1 MNQNSKDIDE
11 SLLLQYLLGNT
22 ENEDRRMVENW
33 LDADSGNRKN
43 LDRLEALWLETGR
56 LNPPPL
62 AVDVD
67 KAWERF
73 SERTKDQEKLREGIA
88 RQSVSIRF
96 LRYALGAAALI
107 LLIFGIYTTI
117 RLFTVKV
124 KEIEMAAGTSVMS
137 DTLPDGSLITL
148 NKQSKLSYPE
158 DFTKE
163 ERCLTLT
170 GEAYFKVSKD
180 PLKPFIVAAGR
191 AKVKVLGTVFN
202 VSAYPEKEI
211 RVTVNEGR
219 VLFFVAD
226 TLLKDTSSI
235 VLEAGMTG
243 TLKPGAISPEIVAD
257 SIPDKLFWVNHTLDF
272 NGTSLAEVFR
282 MLEKYFDVQVS
293 VSQPDILNC
302 RLSASFVND
311 PADRIMTVIAESFGL
326 KLSMKGKNYNLS
338 GNGCSKG
345 SQ

>member
-1 MNQNSKDIDE
+1 MNQNNQDIDE

-22 ENEDRRMVENW
+22 ENENRSMVENW

-43 LDRLEALWLETGR
+43 LDRLEALWLETGK

-62 AVDVD
+62 VVDVD

-73 SERTKDQEKLREGIA
+73 SDRTKDLEKPLAGIS

-96 LRYALGAAALI
+96 LRFALGAAAMI

-124 KEIEMAAGTSVMS
+124 KEIEMAAGTSIIS
-137 DTLPDGSLITL
+137 DTLPDGSMVTL
-148 NKQSKLSYPE
+148 NRQSKLSYPE
-158 DFTKE
+158 EFTNE

-170 GEAYFKVSKD
+170 GEAYFNVSKD
-180 PLKPFIVAAGR
+180 PLKPFIVDAGR
-191 AKVKVLGTVFN
+191 AKVKVLGTTFN

-219 VLFFVAD
+219 VLFFVVD

-243 TLKPGAISPEIVAD
+243 TLKPGAASPEIVTD
-257 SIPDKLFWVNHTLDF
+257 SIPDNLFWVNHTFDF
-272 NGTSLAEVFR
+272 NGTPLAEVFR
-282 MLEKYFDVQVS
+282 MLEQYFDIKVS
-293 VSQPDILNC
+293 VSQQDILNC

-311 PADRIMTVIAESFGL
+311 PADRIMTVVAESFGL

-345 SQ
+345 SK